1 MLIQPFVE
9 LKALASNAGMG
20 RSGCLRLSIY
30 VKNLFPITGFDR
42 RDTFRHLPFVRKY
55 NREMSAQFFDGCKF
69 WRRRVSKSVL
79 DHEMEGKSARYE
91 SCGLCR

>member
-42 RDTFRHLPFVRKY
+42 RDTFRHLPFV
-55 NREMSAQFFDGCKF
+55 E
-69 WRRRVSKSVL
+69 
-79 DHEMEGKSARYE
+79 EI
-91 SCGLCR
+91 

>member
-1 MLIQPFVE
+1 MLIQSFVE

-42 RDTFRHLPFVRKY
+42 SDTFRHLPFVRKY
-55 NREMSAQFFDGCKF
+55 NREMSAQFFEV
-69 WRRRVSKSVL
+69 VSFGV
-79 DHEMEGKSARYE
+79 EE
-91 SCGLCR
+91 